1 MNFQKHKRNT
11 YMKLRFQ
18 FFPIVLLCLFIFSC
32 KDSDVA
38 ESFAHAEKNA
48 GSWCYVRIPNMK
60 CRSGK
65 KTGIGI
71 KINNNSNKLLIYL
84 EGGGACF
91 NDPTCLANP
100 DRWGKA
106 KFSTWKNSGLQLGV
120 FNDGNENNPFH
131 DWNMVY
137 VPYCTGDIHSGT
149 NFEADVGIRKK
160 QRMVG
165 YRNMSRTLEELV
177 AYFGLEKYDE
187 IFLTGTSAGGYGAIV
202 NASQTADAFPNAQL
216 TVLSD
221 SGPVL
226 LTQVSQPDC
235 LDEHWE
241 NTFGMHVPD
250 DFSSYVN
257 GGYTT
262 NTKSIYE
269 YLANKYPQVNFGLA
283 TYNRDLIIRE
293 FYGYGK
299 DNCDKLGGIPPPLE
313 DNIFQAALQHLRD
326 EELSNYDNW
335 STYYIDGIEHTINNW
350 NASFNSLEVDNV
362 RYRDWINDLR
372 QGEAEDIGN

>member
-1 MNFQKHKRNT
+1 
-11 YMKLRFQ
+11 MKFRFQ
-18 FFPIVLLCLFIFSC
+18 LIPIVLLFLFIISC
-32 KDSDVA
+32 KDANVA

-48 GSWCYVRIPNMK
+48 GNWCYVQIPDMK
-60 CRSGK
+60 CRNGT

-71 KINNNSNKLLIYL
+71 KINNNSDKLLIYL

-106 KFSTWKNSGLQLGV
+106 KFATWKNSGLQLGI
-120 FNDGNENNPFH
+120 FNDGNDDNPFH
-131 DWNMVY
+131 DWNIVY
-137 VPYCTGDIHSGT
+137 VPYCTGDIHAGT
-149 NFEADVGIRKK
+149 NFEADVGIRKR

-202 NASQTADAFPNAQL
+202 NASQTADAFPNTTL

-226 LTQVSQPDC
+226 LTQSAQPDC

-241 NTFGMHVPD
+241 NTFGMHVPS
-250 DFSSYVN
+250 DFSNYVN
-257 GGYTT
+257 GNYST

-269 YLANKYPQVNFGLA
+269 YLANKYPQVNFGLV

-299 DNCDKLGGIPPPLE
+299 DNCDKLGGLPSPISGDIYHE
-313 DNIFQAALQHLRD
+313 ALQHLRD

-335 STYYIDGIEHTINNW
+335 ATYYIDGLDHTVNNW
-350 NASFNSLEVDNV
+350 NTSFNNLEVDNIP
-362 RYRDWINDLR
+362 YRDWVNDLR
-372 QGEAEDIGN
+372 VGDAVHIGE